1 QGVVPAMATIIETF
15 SNPGD
20 KICISTPVYPAFFS
34 IPRAQ
39 KREVVTCDLIAKDN
53 GYEYDFGALEETF
66 KNDVKIY
73 VLCNPHNPGGVV
85 WSKEDVETIV
95 QLCIKYDVLLIS
107 DEIHADIVFDGYK
120 HIPSLT
126 VKDADKTKIVTC
138 IAPTKTFNIAGI
150 HAAMMVA
157 PNSDLRNK
165 LIQNLQAHGLGE
177 LNLLAAAAVQAAYDK
192 GDEWLE

>member
-1 QGVVPAMATIIETF
+1 
-15 SNPGD
+15 
-20 KICISTPVYPAFFS
+20 
-34 IPRAQ
+34 
-39 KREVVTCDLIAKDN
+39 
-53 GYEYDFGALEETF
+53 ETF

-126 VKDADKTKIVTC
+126 VKDADKAKIVT
-138 IAPTKTFNIAGI
+138 
-150 HAAMMVA
+150 
-157 PNSDLRNK
+157 
-165 LIQNLQAHGLGE
+165 
-177 LNLLAAAAVQAAYDK
+177 
-192 GDEWLE
+192 